1 MKKYLFLYCT
11 LLFINCRPQQ
21 HNLNIQ
27 KITENKA
34 KSYPTFFAI
43 GTEPFWNFYIHQ
55 DTFLFTYL
63 NQEIDTISYYLIDFL
78 KDSNTFNF
86 QLINKNDTTII
97 KRLQIIKSNSICSD
111 GMSDNIYEY
120 HAKFDTLNGCA
131 KIIEKK

>member
-1 MKKYLFLYCT
+1 LKKYLFLYCT

-21 HNLNIQ
+21 PNLNRQ
-27 KITENKA
+27 MSKKNRD

-78 KDSNTFNF
+78 KDSNTFDF
-86 QLINKNDTTII
+86 QLIDKNDTTKR
-97 KRLQIIKSNSICSD
+97 KRLQIIKSTSSCTD
-111 GMSDNIYEY
+111 GMSDNIYKY
-120 HAKFDTLNGCA
+120 HAKFDSLKGCA
-131 KIIEKK
+131 KIIE